1 MKKRKKRGP
10 VPPACGRIRITV
22 NLPRSLLP
30 FLKGLEGDSLSKKI
44 SGLIHRQSVLM
55 EGFPDVD
62 IKPQKERSDCH

>member
-30 FLKGLEGDSLSKKI
+30 FLKGLEGESLSKKI
-44 SGLIHRQSVLM
+44 VGLIQSS
-55 EGFPDVD
+55 E
-62 IKPQKERSDCH
+62 KELSLGVVRNIQDSKR